1 IGNVTTSRLSGPS
14 VRRRILATRQVDLS
28 EFAANIPTQT
38 SLKVVMRLA
47 SKKLLSASLLLTLH
61 SVIMREGEATDED
74 MISVASLMSLSRAGS
89 FSVGGGLTINDF
101 GGGAFSPQTPRLAV
115 ARGCLRQGLGNR
127 LPPDSAT
134 NFHADLTE
142 LTAKLQQLERLP
154 HEDETNE
161 ANELP
166 TKGTAELNTAND
178 CPGHTAFGSIG
189 SFTGDVMS
197 RSAFNSTLSLP
208 HTSDLNAKQE

>member
-1 IGNVTTSRLSGPS
+1 MPFDS
-14 VRRRILATRQVDLS
+14 
-28 EFAANIPTQT
+28 
-38 SLKVVMRLA
+38 SLFFDR
-47 SKKLLSASLLLTLH
+47 
-61 SVIMREGEATDED
+61 DED

-189 SFTGDVMS
+189 SFTGLFRGFASQLFCSSQLVIPS
-197 RSAFNSTLSLP
+197 N
-208 HTSDLNAKQE
+208 N